1 MFQGRMAAR
10 IRITWLTAERGED
23 GENTSVLSE
32 LTLILK
38 CNFIF
43 SFVGFAKAVIHTGT
57 TMKKGANK
65 WLHYQLQY

>member
-1 MFQGRMAAR
+1 MAAR

-32 LTLILK
+32 LTLTLK

-57 TMKKGANK
+57 TNGYIIN
-65 WLHYQLQY
+65 YSISTR